1 MRSSRRSAVPTG
13 CRQFLVW
20 HGLKPFESLTT
31 ALILAA
37 VPYVILRGLANRL
50 ISLGQSHSKS
60 TLTGPGQVTENRG
73 LQVTRRPRGKVDLSL
88 R

>member
-37 VPYVILRGLANRL
+37 VPYVILRGLVNRL
-50 ISLGQSHSKS
+50 VSLGQSHSKS
-60 TLTGPGQVTENRG
+60 TLTGPGQIQKTEDS
-73 LQVTRRPRGKVDLSL
+73 K
-88 R
+88 